1 MDILSLFHRE
11 KFLDLEWVMKIFNL
25 CYLRNSLIDFNNLSF
40 GIGPEQIFSELDQLT
55 RPRNPVISG
64 NYLIT
69 RFLGSHV
76 ALKTLLS
83 PPSR

>member
-1 MDILSLFHRE
+1 ME
-11 KFLDLEWVMKIFNL
+11 IFNA
-25 CYLRNSLIDFNNLSF
+25 CSLRNSLIDFNNLSC

-55 RPRNPVISG
+55 RPRSPVISG

-83 PPSR
+83 LPFQVNDGLRCSL